1 MVLARGGR
9 FAIFSGFAGAAAH
22 HEDQSSHQ
30 AADDGDEGRD
40 DKVFHAT
47 NYRFL
52 SDSRG
57 RSDMSA
63 QSTRFW
69 IVTLA
74 TVATMAVTAA
84 LGFWQLDR
92 AGQKRALQ
100 EQLDQNQAVL
110 DENLLIELVNRL
122 RPQHPKDAEQVT
134 QQIKSLIK
142 ILLLTP
148 NSANLLQNFLLKLIS
163 QYKQISLYADS
174 GILSLDG
181 FWNQFSQR
189 IGAHFL
195 PLVEDGD
202 QLKTL
207 VGKVFHQETDSE
219 WLDLI
224 DNQDWI
230 TLFNLLNESQSHTVE
245 NQISKTELVKAITV
259 LSYRISGIGLYPE
272 FINAQPDLTEYESP
286 FLVQNRE
293 IVEFIEKYKKQID
306 DPNTVIVLP
315 PPDASQAFVMLD
327 QCREVV
333 LKIRRATKRIGVSV
347 SLTYLLS
354 LLEQAI
360 DRIELL
366 LSLLVSKND
375 IRYLA
380 LGELL
385 SDFTKAHYDEKSV
398 RHLLSST
405 SELIALQVTEN
416 ASKTGEHYVSTDKA
430 GFWGM
435 YKAAAGAGAIIAT
448 MATLKILTA
457 RLVLAPFTHAFLYS
471 MNYALGF
478 MLIHVVHFT
487 VATKQPAM
495 TAAALAATVQHQK
508 GSKTA
513 QIAELASL
521 IINIIRTQF
530 IAILGNISIAIPV
543 AALITFLWQYNL
555 HEPLLSS
562 TKAAK
567 TLHDLNP
574 FTSLA
579 VPHAAIAGVCL
590 FFSGLLAGYFDN
602 LAIYRK
608 VGPRLKQH
616 QRLKRWMGQQ
626 RLDKFANYIQT
637 NLGAL
642 AGNFLFGI
650 MLGSMGTIGF
660 ILGLPLDIRHIAFA
674 SANFI
679 QGLMTIGSPDIG
691 LITVSFL
698 GVMLIGLTNLFVSF
712 TLTIIVALRAR
723 RVRFAQWKPLAKLVM
738 THFLT
743 RPSDFFWPP
752 NQPVQLEE
760 RNKTE
765 QKVRH

>member
-1 MVLARGGR
+1 MHL
-9 FAIFSGFAGAAAH
+9 
-22 HEDQSSHQ
+22 
-30 AADDGDEGRD
+30 
-40 DKVFHAT
+40 T
-47 NYRFL
+47 L
-52 SDSRG
+52 SDLFLK
-57 RSDMSA
+57 M
-63 QSTRFW
+63 
-69 IVTLA
+69 
-74 TVATMAVTAA
+74 
-84 LGFWQLDR
+84 
-92 AGQKRALQ
+92 Q
-100 EQLDQNQAVL
+100 EQLDQPQAVL
-110 DENLLIELVNRL
+110 DEQLLIELVNRI
-122 RPQHPKDAEQVT
+122 RPKNPNDADEVKQR
-134 QQIKSLIK
+134 IHALIK

-148 NSANLLQNFLLKLIS
+148 TSAILLQNFLLKLIS
-163 QYKQISLYADS
+163 QYKQLSLYADS

-181 FWNQFSQR
+181 FWNQLGQR
-189 IGAHFL
+189 LGAHFL
-195 PLVEDGD
+195 PLVEDGQ

-207 VGKVFHQETDSE
+207 IGKVFHQENDSE

-224 DNQDWI
+224 ENQDWI
-230 TLFNLLNESQSHTVE
+230 RLFNLLGESQSNTKEKQV
-245 NQISKTELVKAITV
+245 SKNELIKAITV

-272 FINAQPDLTEYESP
+272 FINAQPEITEYESP

-306 DPNTVIVLP
+306 DQDAVVVLP

-333 LKIRRATKRIGVSV
+333 LKIRRATKRIGVSI

-366 LSLLVSKND
+366 LTLLASQND
-375 IRYLA
+375 ARYTA
-380 LGELL
+380 LGELIVDL
-385 SDFTKAHYDEKSV
+385 TKAHYNEKSV
-398 RHLLSST
+398 RHLLTST

-430 GFWGM
+430 GFFGM

-457 RLVLAPFTHAFLYS
+457 RLVLAPFGHAFLYS

-478 MLIHVVHFT
+478 MLIHVLHFT

-495 TAAALAATVQHQK
+495 TAAALASTVQQQK

-513 QIAELASL
+513 QIAELAAL

-530 IAILGNISIAIPV
+530 IAILGNISIAIPT

-555 HEPLLSS
+555 GEPLLNHAKS
-562 TKAAK
+562 AAL
-567 TLHDLNP
+567 LHSLNP

-590 FFSGLLAGYFDN
+590 FFSGLIAGYFDN
-602 LAIYRK
+602 LAVYRK

-616 QRLKRWMGQQ
+616 RRLKRWMGQQ
-626 RLDKFANYIQT
+626 RLDKFANYIET

-679 QGLMTIGSPDIG
+679 QGLMTIGGPDIG
-691 LITVSFL
+691 LILVSFL

-723 RVRFAQWKPLAKLVM
+723 RVRFAQWKPLAKLVT

-752 NQPVQLEE
+752 KQPVEVEE
-760 RNKTE
+760 QSKNASSP
-765 QKVRH
+765 H

>member
-1 MVLARGGR
+1 M
-9 FAIFSGFAGAAAH
+9 
-22 HEDQSSHQ
+22 
-30 AADDGDEGRD
+30 
-40 DKVFHAT
+40 
-47 NYRFL
+47 
-52 SDSRG
+52 
-57 RSDMSA
+57 
-63 QSTRFW
+63 
-69 IVTLA
+69 
-74 TVATMAVTAA
+74 
-84 LGFWQLDR
+84 
-92 AGQKRALQ
+92 Q
-100 EQLDQNQAVL
+100 EQLDQPQAVL
-110 DENLLIELVNRL
+110 DENLLIELVNRI
-122 RPQHPKDAEQVT
+122 RPKNPNDADEVKQR
-134 QQIKSLIK
+134 IHALIK

-148 NSANLLQNFLLKLIS
+148 TSAILLQNFLLKLIS
-163 QYKQISLYADS
+163 QYKQLSLYADS

-181 FWNQFSQR
+181 FWNQLSQR
-189 IGAHFL
+189 LGAHFL
-195 PLVEDGD
+195 PLVEDGQ

-207 VGKVFHQETDSE
+207 IGKVFHQENDSE

-224 DNQDWI
+224 ENQDWI
-230 TLFNLLNESQSHTVE
+230 TLFNLLGESQSNTREKQV
-245 NQISKTELVKAITV
+245 SKNELIKAITV

-272 FINAQPDLTEYESP
+272 FINAQPEITEYESP

-306 DPNTVIVLP
+306 DQDAVVVLP

-333 LKIRRATKRIGVSV
+333 LKIRRATKRIGVSI

-366 LSLLVSKND
+366 LTLLASKND
-375 IRYLA
+375 ARYTA
-380 LGELL
+380 LGELITDL
-385 SDFTKAHYDEKSV
+385 TKAHYNEKSV
-398 RHLLSST
+398 RHLLTST

-430 GFWGM
+430 GFFGM

-457 RLVLAPFTHAFLYS
+457 RLVLAPFGHAFLYS

-478 MLIHVVHFT
+478 MLIHVLHFT

-495 TAAALAATVQHQK
+495 TAAALASTVQQQK

-513 QIAELASL
+513 QIAELAAL

-530 IAILGNISIAIPV
+530 IAILGNISIAIPT

-555 HEPLLSS
+555 GEPLLNHAKS
-562 TKAAK
+562 AAL
-567 TLHDLNP
+567 LHSLNP

-579 VPHAAIAGVCL
+579 IPHAAIAGVCL
-590 FFSGLLAGYFDN
+590 FFSGLIAGYFDN
-602 LAIYRK
+602 LAVYRK

-616 QRLKRWMGQQ
+616 RRLKRWMGQQ
-626 RLDKFANYIQT
+626 RLDKFAAYIET

-679 QGLMTIGSPDIG
+679 QGLMTIGGPDIG
-691 LITVSFL
+691 LILVSFL

-723 RVRFAQWKPLAKLVM
+723 RVRFAQWKPLAKLVT

-752 NQPVQLEE
+752 KQPVEVEE
-760 RNKTE
+760 QSKNASS
-765 QKVRH
+765 HH

>member
-1 MVLARGGR
+1 MHL
-9 FAIFSGFAGAAAH
+9 
-22 HEDQSSHQ
+22 
-30 AADDGDEGRD
+30 
-40 DKVFHAT
+40 T
-47 NYRFL
+47 L
-52 SDSRG
+52 SDLFLK
-57 RSDMSA
+57 M
-63 QSTRFW
+63 
-69 IVTLA
+69 
-74 TVATMAVTAA
+74 
-84 LGFWQLDR
+84 
-92 AGQKRALQ
+92 Q
-100 EQLDQNQAVL
+100 EQLDQPQAVL
-110 DENLLIELVNRL
+110 DENLLIELVNRI
-122 RPQHPKDAEQVT
+122 RPKNPNDADE
-134 QQIKSLIK
+134 IKQRIHALIK

-148 NSANLLQNFLLKLIS
+148 TSAILLQNFLLKLIS

-181 FWNQFSQR
+181 FWNQLGQR
-189 IGAHFL
+189 LGAHFL
-195 PLVEDGD
+195 PLVEDGQ

-207 VGKVFHQETDSE
+207 VGKVFHQENDSE

-224 DNQDWI
+224 DDQDWI
-230 TLFNLLNESQSHTVE
+230 TLLNLLAESQSNTLEKQV
-245 NQISKTELVKAITV
+245 SKNELIKAITV

-272 FINAQPDLTEYESP
+272 FINAQPDITEYESP
-286 FLVQNRE
+286 FLVQNRD
-293 IVEFIEKYKKQID
+293 IIEFIEKYKKQID
-306 DPNTVIVLP
+306 DRDAVVVLP

-333 LKIRRATKRIGVSV
+333 LKIRRATKRIGVSI

-366 LSLLVSKND
+366 LTLLASKTEA
-375 IRYLA
+375 RYTA

-385 SDFTKAHYDEKSV
+385 TDLTKAHYNEKSV
-398 RHLLSST
+398 RHLLTST

-416 ASKTGEHYVSTDKA
+416 ASRTGEHYVSTDKA
-430 GFWGM
+430 GFFGM

-457 RLVLAPFTHAFLYS
+457 RLVLAPFGHAFLYS

-478 MLIHVVHFT
+478 MLIHVLHFT

-495 TAAALAATVQHQK
+495 TAAALASTVQQQK

-513 QIAELASL
+513 QIAELAAL

-530 IAILGNISIAIPV
+530 IAILGNISIAIPT

-555 HEPLLSS
+555 GEPLLNH
-562 TKAAK
+562 TKSAAL
-567 TLHDLNP
+567 LHSLNP

-590 FFSGLLAGYFDN
+590 FFSGLIAGYFDN
-602 LAIYRK
+602 LAVYRK

-616 QRLKRWMGQQ
+616 RRLKRWMGQK
-626 RLDKFANYIQT
+626 RLDKFAGYIET

-679 QGLMTIGSPDIG
+679 QGLMTIGNPDIG
-691 LITVSFL
+691 LIIVSFL

-723 RVRFAQWKPLAKLVM
+723 RVRFAQWKPLAKLVL

-752 NQPVQLEE
+752 KQPVEVEE
-760 RNKTE
+760 QPKNTSSS
-765 QKVRH
+765 H

>member
-1 MVLARGGR
+1 M
-9 FAIFSGFAGAAAH
+9 
-22 HEDQSSHQ
+22 
-30 AADDGDEGRD
+30 
-40 DKVFHAT
+40 
-47 NYRFL
+47 
-52 SDSRG
+52 
-57 RSDMSA
+57 
-63 QSTRFW
+63 
-69 IVTLA
+69 
-74 TVATMAVTAA
+74 
-84 LGFWQLDR
+84 
-92 AGQKRALQ
+92 
-100 EQLDQNQAVL
+100 
-110 DENLLIELVNRL
+110 
-122 RPQHPKDAEQVT
+122 
-134 QQIKSLIK
+134 
-142 ILLLTP
+142 
-148 NSANLLQNFLLKLIS
+148 
-163 QYKQISLYADS
+163 
-174 GILSLDG
+174 
-181 FWNQFSQR
+181 
-189 IGAHFL
+189 
-195 PLVEDGD
+195 
-202 QLKTL
+202 
-207 VGKVFHQETDSE
+207 
-219 WLDLI
+219 
-224 DNQDWI
+224 
-230 TLFNLLNESQSHTVE
+230 
-245 NQISKTELVKAITV
+245 
-259 LSYRISGIGLYPE
+259 
-272 FINAQPDLTEYESP
+272 
-286 FLVQNRE
+286 
-293 IVEFIEKYKKQID
+293 
-306 DPNTVIVLP
+306 P

-333 LKIRRATKRIGVSV
+333 LKIRRATRRIGVSI

-366 LSLLVSKND
+366 LSLLASKD
-375 IRYLA
+375 EVRYVA

-385 SDFTKAHYDEKSV
+385 IDVTKAHYDEKSV

-430 GFWGM
+430 GFFGM

-457 RLVLAPFTHAFLYS
+457 RLVLAPFGHAFLYS

-478 MLIHVVHFT
+478 MLIHVLHFT

-495 TAAALAATVQHQK
+495 TAAALASTVQQQK

-513 QIAELASL
+513 QIAELAAL

-530 IAILGNISIAIPV
+530 IAILGNISIAIPT

-555 HEPLLSS
+555 GEPLLNHSKS
-562 TKAAK
+562 AAV
-567 TLHDLNP
+567 LHSLNP

-590 FFSGLLAGYFDN
+590 FLSGLLAGYFDN

-616 QRLKRWMGQQ
+616 RRLKSLMGQQ
-626 RLDKFANYIQT
+626 RLDKFATYIET

-679 QGLMTIGSPDIG
+679 QGLMTIGSPDLA
-691 LITVSFL
+691 LIIVSFL

-752 NQPVQLEE
+752 KQPIEVEE
-760 RNKTE
+760 QSTTGS
-765 QKVRH
+765 KVRH

>member
-1 MVLARGGR
+1 MHL
-9 FAIFSGFAGAAAH
+9 
-22 HEDQSSHQ
+22 
-30 AADDGDEGRD
+30 
-40 DKVFHAT
+40 T
-47 NYRFL
+47 L
-52 SDSRG
+52 SDLFSN
-57 RSDMSA
+57 M
-63 QSTRFW
+63 
-69 IVTLA
+69 
-74 TVATMAVTAA
+74 
-84 LGFWQLDR
+84 
-92 AGQKRALQ
+92 Q
-100 EQLDQNQAVL
+100 EQLDQPQAVL
-110 DENLLIELVNRL
+110 DENLLIELVNRI
-122 RPQHPKDAEQVT
+122 RPKNPNDADEVKQR
-134 QQIKSLIK
+134 IHALIK

-148 NSANLLQNFLLKLIS
+148 TSAILLQNFLLKLIS
-163 QYKQISLYADS
+163 QYKQLSLYADS

-181 FWNQFSQR
+181 FWNQLSQR
-189 IGAHFL
+189 LGAHFL
-195 PLVEDGD
+195 PLVEDGQ

-207 VGKVFHQETDSE
+207 IGKVFHQENDSE

-224 DNQDWI
+224 ENQDWI
-230 TLFNLLNESQSHTVE
+230 TLFNLLGESQSNTREKQV
-245 NQISKTELVKAITV
+245 SKNELIKAITV

-272 FINAQPDLTEYESP
+272 FINAQPEITEYESP

-306 DPNTVIVLP
+306 DQDAVVVLP

-333 LKIRRATKRIGVSV
+333 LKIRRATKRIGVSI

-366 LSLLVSKND
+366 LTILASKND
-375 IRYLA
+375 ARYTA
-380 LGELL
+380 LGELITDL
-385 SDFTKAHYDEKSV
+385 TKAHYNEKSV
-398 RHLLSST
+398 RHLLTST

-430 GFWGM
+430 GFFGM

-457 RLVLAPFTHAFLYS
+457 RLVLAPFGHAFLYS

-478 MLIHVVHFT
+478 MLIHVLHFT

-495 TAAALAATVQHQK
+495 TAAALASTVQQQK

-513 QIAELASL
+513 QIAELAAL

-530 IAILGNISIAIPV
+530 IAILGNISIAIPT

-555 HEPLLSS
+555 GEPLLNH
-562 TKAAK
+562 AK
-567 TLHDLNP
+567 SATLLHSLNP

-579 VPHAAIAGVCL
+579 IPHAAIAGVCL
-590 FFSGLLAGYFDN
+590 FFSGLIAGYFDN
-602 LAIYRK
+602 LAVYRK

-616 QRLKRWMGQQ
+616 RRLKRWMGQQ
-626 RLDKFANYIQT
+626 RLDKFAAYIET

-679 QGLMTIGSPDIG
+679 QGLMTIGGPDIG
-691 LITVSFL
+691 LILVSFL

-723 RVRFAQWKPLAKLVM
+723 RVRFAQWKPLAKLVT

-752 NQPVQLEE
+752 KQPVEVEE
-760 RNKTE
+760 QSKNASS
-765 QKVRH
+765 HH